1 MLSRG
6 RRRKVVLTYP
16 YIPAEAETI
25 SIPLLFYLQTRSP
38 NAFSLLEIYVWWWSK
53 FWWALLLCMV
63 QTTVM
68 CAKCGS
74 SALRK
79 NGSSGGKAKYQCTE
93 CRHQAVLAP
102 AGPARA
108 ARYEQVDKLLVERNS
123 QRSIVRVTGVAR
135 MTIAKLAKK
144 SASESLAPPSANE

>member
-1 MLSRG
+1 MIVYL
-6 RRRKVVLTYP
+6 P
-16 YIPAEAETI
+16 M
-25 SIPLLFYLQTRSP
+25 LQTT
-38 NAFSLLEIYVWWWSK
+38 L
-53 FWWALLLCMV
+53 
-63 QTTVM
+63 T

-79 NGSSGGKAKYQCTE
+79 NGTSGGKAKYQCKS

-102 AGPARA
+102 AAPARA
-108 ARYEQVDKLLVERNS
+108 ARYEQVSKLLVKRNS

-144 SASESLAPPSANE
+144 SADGPPAAASAD